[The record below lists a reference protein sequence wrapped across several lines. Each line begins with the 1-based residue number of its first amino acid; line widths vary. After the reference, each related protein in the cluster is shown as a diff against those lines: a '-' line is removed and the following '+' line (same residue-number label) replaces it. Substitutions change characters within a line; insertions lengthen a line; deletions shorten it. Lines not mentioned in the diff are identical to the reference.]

1 MMSRS
6 GGGSEASSTS
16 KSLVESVI
24 VKDIV
29 VFYVRMNSTT
39 VRMGNVADGAGMYDS
54 EGMQCLWI
62 MPVMPLL

>member
-6 GGGSEASSTS
+6 GKGSEASSTS

-29 VFYVRMNSTT
+29 VFYVRMDSTT

-54 EGMQCLWI
+54 EGLQS
-62 MPVMPLL
+62 LL